1 MLYPLISSMKIL
13 FFINSTGR
21 FVIGGS
27 ASNRDLTGRKIVVD
41 TYKRRG
47 RYGGGAFSRKVSFK
61 VDRSAC
67 YAARY
72 IE

>member
-1 MLYPLISSMKIL
+1 MI
-13 FFINSTGR
+13 R
-21 FVIGGS
+21 GS
-27 ASNRDLTGRKIVVD
+27 AGNRVLTGRKIVVD

-47 RYGGGAFSRKVSFK
+47 RYDGGAFSEKVSSK
-61 VDRSAC
+61 VDRFAC

>member
-1 MLYPLISSMKIL
+1 M
-13 FFINSTGR
+13 
-21 FVIGGS
+21 IGGP
-27 ASNRDLTGRKIVVD
+27 AGNGGLTGRKIVVD

-47 RYGGGAFSRKVSFK
+47 KYGDGAFSGKVFSK
-61 VDRSAC
+61 VGRSAC